1 VSKLYVLKFN
11 RKEEKGHHP
20 DYAKGSAP
28 FIFLS
33 NSERSSMKSC
43 RFSRIPEINLCFFS
57 FFLNFFWEVVQT
69 YFYTLKDSPFSK
81 MLYGWFHC
89 TLGDVI
95 LTIGSFWLVS
105 AASRNRKWLL
115 KLNRLNFIGFIMVGV
130 VYAVLSE
137 WANVHMFKSWGY
149 NQSMPIIPWVQMG
162 LTPFL
167 QWIVIPPIVIL
178 LVRHHLLSDQETTK
192 GREELK

>member
-1 VSKLYVLKFN
+1 
-11 RKEEKGHHP
+11 
-20 DYAKGSAP
+20 
-28 FIFLS
+28 
-33 NSERSSMKSC
+33 MKSC

-69 YFYTLKDSPFSK
+69 YFYTLKDSLFSK

-115 KLNRLNFIGFIMVGV
+115 KLNRLNFFGFIMVGV

-137 WANVHMFKSWGY
+137 WANVHMLKSWGY

-167 QWIVIPPIVIL
+167 QWIFIPPIVIL

>member
-1 VSKLYVLKFN
+1 
-11 RKEEKGHHP
+11 
-20 DYAKGSAP
+20 
-28 FIFLS
+28 
-33 NSERSSMKSC
+33 M
-43 RFSRIPEINLCFFS
+43 
-57 FFLNFFWEVVQT
+57 
-69 YFYTLKDSPFSK
+69 
-81 MLYGWFHC
+81 
-89 TLGDVI
+89 

-137 WANVHMFKSWGY
+137 WANVYMFKSWGY
-149 NQSMPIIPWVQMG
+149 NQSMPIIPWVKMG

-178 LVRHHLLSDQETTK
+178 LVRHHLLSD
-192 GREELK
+192 LI

>member
-1 VSKLYVLKFN
+1 
-11 RKEEKGHHP
+11 
-20 DYAKGSAP
+20 
-28 FIFLS
+28 
-33 NSERSSMKSC
+33 MKSC

-115 KLNRLNFIGFIMVGV
+115 KVNRLNFIGFIMVGV

-167 QWIVIPPIVIL
+167 QWIFIPPIVIL
-178 LVRHHLLSDQETTK
+178 LVRHHLLSDQETVRGKEITTWTY
-192 GREELK
+192 

>member
-1 VSKLYVLKFN
+1 MLKDL
-11 RKEEKGHHP
+11 P
-20 DYAKGSAP
+20 LLS
-28 FIFLS
+28 LS

-81 MLYGWFHC
+81 MLYGWIHC

-105 AASRNRKWLL
+105 AASRNL

-137 WANVHMFKSWGY
+137 WANVHLFKSWGY
-149 NQSMPIIPWVQMG
+149 NQSMPIIPWVRMG

-178 LVRHHLLSDQETTK
+178 LVRHHLLSDQETKK

>member
-1 VSKLYVLKFN
+1 
-11 RKEEKGHHP
+11 
-20 DYAKGSAP
+20 
-28 FIFLS
+28 
-33 NSERSSMKSC
+33 MKSC

-69 YFYTLKDSPFSK
+69 YFYTLKDSHFSK

-89 TLGDVI
+89 TFGDVI

-105 AASRNRKWLL
+105 AVSRNRKWLL

-130 VYAVLSE
+130 VYTVFSE
-137 WANVHMFKSWGY
+137 WANVHVFKSWGY
-149 NQSMPIIPWVQMG
+149 NQSLPIIPWVKMG

-178 LVRHHLLSDQETTK
+178 LVRHHLLSDQERTE
-192 GREELK
+192 GSEELK

>member
-1 VSKLYVLKFN
+1 
-11 RKEEKGHHP
+11 
-20 DYAKGSAP
+20 
-28 FIFLS
+28 
-33 NSERSSMKSC
+33 MKSC

-69 YFYTLKDSPFSK
+69 YFYTLKDSPFSE

-95 LTIGSFWLVS
+95 VTIGSFWLVS
-105 AASRNRKWLL
+105 AASHNRKWLL
-115 KLNRLNFIGFIMVGV
+115 ELNPLNFVGFIMVGV

-137 WANVHMFKSWGY
+137 WANVQLFKSWGY

-162 LTPFL
+162 LTPLL

-178 LVRHHLLSDQETTK
+178 LVRHHLLSDQEQETKK

>member
-1 VSKLYVLKFN
+1 
-11 RKEEKGHHP
+11 
-20 DYAKGSAP
+20 
-28 FIFLS
+28 
-33 NSERSSMKSC
+33 MKSC
-43 RFSRIPEINLCFFS
+43 RFSRIPEINLCFFP
-57 FFLNFFWEVVQT
+57 FFLNFFWEVAQT
-69 YFYTLKDSPFSK
+69 YFYTAKDSPSSK

-95 LTIGSFWLVS
+95 LIIGSFWLVS

-162 LTPFL
+162 LNHFSNG
-167 QWIVIPPIVIL
+167 L
-178 LVRHHLLSDQETTK
+178 LFPR
-192 GREELK
+192 